1 MKSGTGDTVWSA
13 DGVTWAAGAGLSTDT
28 WTDVVWGNGRFVA
41 IAASGTKAAYSLD
54 GKNWTDAVLPTIGAP
69 HSIAYGQGVF
79 VITFQ
84 DDADQ
89 IISSENG
96 IQWTSNTI
104 TANGS
109 SGYGAVAFGNPGQ
122 VGKFVVHTFNSTS
135 VCEVVKIGA
144 RARGR
149 AAVANQ
155 KIFQINIE
163 EPGSNYTSA
172 PAVTITDPN
181 NITEVELT
189 VRIGNGAIATPTF
202 INRGTGFTTA
212 TASVNAATSNG
223 KADFLQSGAYIAVK
237 RLTSTPV
244 PGSNV
249 VIAGLTGK
257 VFKLVSTVSLTG
269 TNNGSKKGFL
279 QLSPSLTIAEA
290 PADEASVT
298 KRIRFSQVRLTGHD
312 FLDIGTGNFADSNY
326 PGVPV
331 NAPTQ
336 SQETNDFDGGRVF
349 YTATD
354 QDGNFRVGS
363 LFSIEQATGVA
374 TLDAD
379 AFNIAGLQ
387 ELSLG
392 EVTLGGNSASITE
405 FSTDTFF
412 TANSDTVVPTQRAVK
427 AYIEAQIG
435 GGGAS
440 LNVNSVTAGD
450 IFINTNQITTVS
462 GETINIKA
470 NVNFSGS
477 VLGLPLAYNYMLR

>member
-1 MKSGTGDTVWSA
+1 M
-13 DGVTWAAGAGLSTDT
+13 
-28 WTDVVWGNGRFVA
+28 
-41 IAASGTKAAYSLD
+41 
-54 GKNWTDAVLPTIGAP
+54 
-69 HSIAYGQGVF
+69 Q
-79 VITFQ
+79 
-84 DDADQ
+84 
-89 IISSENG
+89 
-96 IQWTSNTI
+96 
-104 TANGS
+104 
-109 SGYGAVAFGNPGQ
+109 
-122 VGKFVVHTFNSTS
+122 
-135 VCEVVKIGA
+135 
-144 RARGR
+144 
-149 AAVANQ
+149 
-155 KIFQINIE
+155 
-163 EPGSNYTSA
+163 
-172 PAVTITDPN
+172 
-181 NITEVELT
+181 

-202 INRGTGFTTA
+202 INRGTSFTSA
-212 TASVNAATSNG
+212 TGSVNAEGSNG
-223 KADFLQSGAYIAVK
+223 KADFFQNGAYIAVK

-249 VIAGLTGK
+249 VIAGIPNK
-257 VFKLVSTVSLTG
+257 FFKLVSTVSLTG
-269 TNNGSKKGFL
+269 VNDGSKKGFL
-279 QLSPSLTIAEA
+279 QLSPSLTISEA

-312 FLDIGTGNFADSNY
+312 FLDIGTGNFADTNY

-331 NAPTQ
+331 NTPDQAK
-336 SQETNDFDGGRVF
+336 ETKDFDGGRVF

-354 QDGNFRVGS
+354 QDGNFRVGA

-405 FSTDTFF
+405 FSTDPFF